1 MAAPLRI
8 GLIGCGRIQEEGHA
22 PVLQRMPDV
31 WQVTAVADPTPERL
45 NFISDRFGVPSEARF
60 PDYRDLLR
68 SGLVDAVDIAVP
80 HRFHAPVCLG
90 AARTRTPFLSEKPLA
105 TSLKQADEIIAEVK
119 RNDIPAGIMHNY
131 LNRPSTAAA
140 LSAIEAGRIGRPF
153 MFRMEH
159 MGSGWY
165 VGAAAY
171 DPTWRSRREDAGGGA
186 LLDNGYH
193 NLYTAEAMLQS
204 PITHVSAR
212 VGTHVQKQD
221 VDDTAALML
230 GHASGATSIVL
241 AAWSAISATGLTEV
255 HGDLGSIRLDRGEAV
270 LHTGDR
276 TEVLESTDADEL
288 GFTPIFRRFA
298 DAVRGD
304 APPLHTLTEGRR
316 NLELVFAGYDS
327 AIDNQIIDVRN

>member
-1 MAAPLRI
+1 MAAPLRL
-8 GLIGCGRIQEEGHA
+8 GLIGCGRIQEQGHA

-31 WQVTAVADPTPERL
+31 WRVTAVADPTPERL
-45 NFISDRFGVPSEARF
+45 NLISDSFGVPPEARF

-68 SGLVDAVDIAVP
+68 SGLVDAVDLAVP
-80 HRFHAPVCLG
+80 HRFHAPVCIG

-105 TSLKQADEIIAEVK
+105 TSLAQADEIIDEVE

-140 LSAIEAGRIGRPF
+140 LAAIEAGRIGNPF

-171 DPTWRSRREDAGGGA
+171 DPTWRSRRGDAGGGA

-204 PITHVSAR
+204 PITQVFAR
-212 VGTHVQKQD
+212 VGTHVREQD
-221 VDDTAALML
+221 VDDTAAVML
-230 GHASGATSIVL
+230 GHASGATSLVL
-241 AAWSAISATGLTEV
+241 AAWSATSATGLTEV

-270 LHTGDR
+270 LHTQDR
-276 TEVLESTDADEL
+276 TEVLENTDADEL
-288 GFTPIFRRFA
+288 GFTPIFRDFA
-298 DAVRGD
+298 EAVRGN
-304 APPLHTLTEGRR
+304 APPRHTLAEGRR
-316 NLELVFAGYDS
+316 NLQLVFAGYDS
-327 AIDNQIIDVRN
+327 AIDNQVIHVEN